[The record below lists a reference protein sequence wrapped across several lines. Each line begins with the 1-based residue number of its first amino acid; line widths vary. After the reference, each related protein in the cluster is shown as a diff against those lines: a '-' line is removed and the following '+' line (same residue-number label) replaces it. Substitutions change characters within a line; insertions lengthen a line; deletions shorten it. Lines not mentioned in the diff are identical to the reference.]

1 MGLIDILIWLA
12 LLFFV
17 VKGYLK
23 GLLREVCSLL
33 SLVVGGWAAFHY
45 YPYLAAAIRQLIHLP
60 PRVTAVLA
68 FVAVFAVLGLLFYLL
83 GHLLTHLSKV
93 MLLAGSTGWRGA
105 ARLPGGGLHPLH
117 TPLPR
122 HTRPV
127 PDRLKSHLSGSRTA
141 RPFIETGRE
150 IVSGWKEL
158 LARNGV
164 PAGPG
169 SHSDT
174 APGTCSGRQVGRT

>member
-45 YPYLAAAIRQLIHLP
+45 YPYLAAAIHQLIHLP

-93 MLLAGSTGWRGA
+93 MLLGGINRMGGVLLGFLEGA
-105 ARLPGGGLHPLH
+105 FILCMLLYLG
-117 TPLPR
+117 T
-122 HTRPV
+122 TRPV
-127 PDRLKSHLSGSRTA
+127 PDRLKSQLSGSRTA

-150 IVSGWKEL
+150 IVSGWEGTAGKEW
-158 LARNGV
+158 R
-164 PAGPG
+164 PG
-169 SHSDT
+169 R
-174 APGTCSGRQVGRT
+174 AK

>member
-93 MLLAGSTGWRGA
+93 MLLGGINRMGGVLLGFLEGA
-105 ARLPGGGLHPLH
+105 FILCILLYLG
-117 TPLPR
+117 T
-122 HTRPV
+122 TRPV

-150 IVSGWKEL
+150 IVSGWEGTAGKEW
-158 LARNGV
+158 R
-164 PAGPG
+164 
-169 SHSDT
+169 
-174 APGTCSGRQVGRT
+174 SGRAK